1 MSEDRNDGRDGDDQL
16 GARDRLAVLLAEYS
30 SMRADQ
36 INRAHSAYTLVA
48 AGIAALGL
56 ALQQGVGWLV
66 AFAVLLGAIGF
77 VPLRDVQQMNLRV
90 MQLEQEINKRVGEE
104 GLMKWQ
110 HSQGGGLVGRIM
122 RRLGFAKGG

>member
-1 MSEDRNDGRDGDDQL
+1 
-16 GARDRLAVLLAEYS
+16 
-30 SMRADQ
+30 MRADQ